1 MNKRKFFLLPICLLL
16 LGACNLNQ
24 PESKAS
30 EKASE
35 PEVSEPEASSIEE
48 QTSSECEHQFSDW
61 TITMIPTC
69 TEKGEETRVCSKCG
83 ASEKRDVDPLDHKWD
98 DGVVTTIPTVEAKG
112 VKTFTCERCQATK
125 TEDIDKATGIRVTF
139 AQGDHYKVYIY
150 KTKAYTTE
158 TPVEGYSCYAR
169 DENGNAV
176 DFDANAALQPQ
187 VSFKVVCDEGYS
199 VGLNNIKITGAT
211 YKNLKQGPTVADDGV
226 SQDLPDANHFRITK
240 IQGDINVAITPV
252 NGEQTFPEVK
262 FVTNHCSVVVYKSA
276 TISDENIIAEGPF
289 YARNKDNGETVMSGG
304 QIYFKVVPE
313 TGYVW
318 NNGVTADSVDVNT
331 LPFIYQKSENSGNKF
346 KTANDVYNI
355 TKVND
360 DLSILI
366 NCIPEGGEADLGYVV
381 TFVTEHCHV
390 LVYQTQ
396 DYEFTPTAP
405 VDNKTLTRT
414 SKGDAAKYVAADSAA
429 GIAEVK
435 PQVNFLIVCDDGYTV
450 AAANISISGTKG
462 TEWNKCEQGDKDN
475 NPNIWKITKI
485 KADLTVTITAV
496 AAA

>member
-24 PESKAS
+24 PQSKAS

-35 PEVSEPEASSIEE
+35 PEVSEPEASSVEE
-48 QTSSECEHQFSDW
+48 QTSSECEHQFGDW

-83 ASEKRDVDPLDHKWD
+83 ASEKRDVDPLGHKWD

-125 TEDIDKATGIRVTF
+125 TEDIDKAKGINVTF
-139 AQGDHYKVYIY
+139 TQGEHFEVWVY

-158 TPVEGYSCYAR
+158 QPVKTNTCLAR

-199 VGLNNIKITGAT
+199 VGLNNIKITGAA
-211 YKNLKQGPTVADDGV
+211 YKNLKQGPTVGDDG
-226 SQDLPDANHFRITK
+226 SPDLPDANHFRITK
-240 IQGDINVAITPV
+240 VQGDINVAITPV

-289 YARNKDNGETVMSGG
+289 YARDKSSGETVMSGG
-304 QIYFKVVPE
+304 QIYFKVVPDA
-313 TGYVW
+313 GYVW
-318 NNGVTADSVDVNT
+318 SAAPTAEVDDLSI
-331 LPFIYQKSENSGNKF
+331 LPFLARKSTNSGNKF
-346 KTANDVYNI
+346 KPLDGGVYNI

-366 NCIPEGGEADLGYVV
+366 NCIPEGGEAGLGYEV

-390 LVYQTQ
+390 LVYETQ

-450 AAANISISGTKG
+450 AAASISISGTKG

>member
-24 PESKAS
+24 REPNESKEAEVTS
-30 EKASE
+30 VKQCEHNVE
-35 PEVSEPEASSIEE
+35 TWEVSVIA
-48 QTSSECEHQFSDW
+48 
-61 TITMIPTC
+61 TC
-69 TEKGEETRVCSKCG
+69 ILPGEESGVCTLCGETVTR
-83 ASEKRDVDPLDHKWD
+83 ATDPLGHDWD
-98 DGVVTTIPTVEAKG
+98 EENPVITTIPTVDAKG
-112 VKTFTCERCQATK
+112 AQNVKCNRCGEVKTE
-125 TEDIDKATGIRVTF
+125 ELEKAKGINVTF
-139 AQGDHYKVYIY
+139 TQGEHFEVWVY

-158 TPVEGYSCYAR
+158 QPVKTNTCYAR

-199 VGLNNIKITGAT
+199 VGLNNIKITGAA

-226 SQDLPDANHFRITK
+226 TQDLPDVNHFRITK
-240 IQGDINVAITPV
+240 IQGDITVTITPV

-318 NNGVTADSVDVNT
+318 SAAPTAEVDDLST
-331 LPFIYQKSENSGNKF
+331 LPFLARKSTNSGNKF
-346 KTANDVYNI
+346 KPLDGGVYNI